1 MVFVSFPTK
10 RAFLALSASLS
21 LLTPV
26 LADEAGTPAE
36 QPKAETSTGTGSTAE
51 SAVEKPASGETT
63 TERVE
68 PKVEAKPES
77 AAEAKADP
85 HKSAELEKGI
95 IEANARTHAVEK
107 RPAAPPSH
115 PTAQPMRLY
124 GRIEELCAGTGAKI
138 PLKMVAM
145 QPVRDTSYDTKL
157 SANATKLNAGASQL
171 VQSFPIDYRGTWS
184 GELTLNSVNFD
195 PSYFSW
201 SPEVANKEARMM
213 RPGMKGS
220 CSITFYQGANN
231 KIAAEPS
238 QVLFQAMD
246 TLAGSGGLGQ
256 LGAMA
261 NNPMFANMQNM
272 QVPVTLALKLGAPVQ
287 AFEHGVTGD
296 QMSKEV
302 MKNTLKELGRGYLEQ
317 DVVTKDTDRSAD
329 GRAKVGY
336 SESVLRFTRLNDQ
349 QLYVQAAYVYYNT
362 QAKFQA
368 KYILYGTLNRT
379 YGQAPATT
387 TNPYGTRTMPN
398 PFGGMM
404 PGAGGMGGMGG
415 GAGGAQSL
423 QDAAGALQKMLQ
435 QMGGR

>member
-1 MVFVSFPTK
+1 MVFVSFPAK
-10 RAFLALSASLS
+10 RALIALSASLS
-21 LLTPV
+21 LLSPV
-26 LADEAGTPAE
+26 LADEASAPAE
-36 QPKAETSTGTGSTAE
+36 PPKPAESVGTTSPEATGGASAEKVPAESPAHVETKAE
-51 SAVEKPASGETT
+51 PH
-63 TERVE
+63 
-68 PKVEAKPES
+68 P
-77 AAEAKADP
+77 EAKADP

-95 IEANARTHAVEK
+95 VEANARTHPEERK
-107 RPAAPPSH
+107 PSSPPAHPS
-115 PTAQPMRLY
+115 AQPMRLY

-157 SANATKLNAGASQL
+157 KGNATTLNAKASQL

-184 GELTLNSVNFD
+184 GDLTINSVNFD
-195 PSYFSW
+195 PSYFAW

-231 KIAAEPS
+231 KIAAEPT
-238 QVLFQAMD
+238 QVNFQAMD
-246 TLAGSGGLGQ
+246 TLAGSGQMGQ

-272 QVPVTLALKLGAPVQ
+272 QVPVMLALKLGAPVQ
-287 AFEHGVTGD
+287 SYEHGVTGD
-296 QMSKEV
+296 KLSKEL

-317 DVVTKDTDRSAD
+317 DVVTKDTERGAD
-329 GRAKVGY
+329 GRARVGY
-336 SESVLRFTRLNDQ
+336 SESVLRFTRLSES
-349 QLYVQAAYVYYNT
+349 QLYLQAAYVYYNT

-387 TNPYGTRTMPN
+387 ANPYGTQTMPN

-404 PGAGGMGGMGG
+404 PGMGGMGGMGG
-415 GAGGAQSL
+415 GTGGAQGL